1 MPIIE
6 TVEQLADFLERNEEW
21 RRKLFAILV
30 PRELAR
36 LPEEFDAFRQ
46 EVRRDIQQIHAR
58 LDRIERAMDERFA
71 RVDREFEAVRQE
83 MRESFARVDR
93 EFEAVRQE
101 TSREFEA
108 VRQEMREG
116 FARVD
121 REFEAVRQETSRE
134 FEAVRQEMREG
145 FARVDREFE
154 AVRQEMRESNER
166 LERKIQRNTDDIAEL
181 KGISLERAY
190 RDKARSLFGRY
201 FRDVRVIDWVD
212 VEEQLE
218 AIAPLSAQER
228 AELSVVDILARGRRR
243 SDGREAILVI
253 EVSWGIAPGDI
264 ERAVQ
269 RAAIL
274 TRRGVLAVPIA
285 AGRELSDD
293 ARQTALEQDCAVV
306 LDGRF
311 EVEQPLRE

>member
-83 MRESFARVDR
+83 MRE
-93 EFEAVRQE
+93 
-101 TSREFEA
+101 
-108 VRQEMREG
+108 
-116 FARVD
+116 
-121 REFEAVRQETSRE
+121 
-134 FEAVRQEMREG
+134 G

-154 AVRQEMRESNER
+154 AVRQEMREGFEQLRAEMREGDAR

-218 AIAPLSAQER
+218 AIALLSAQER

-253 EVSWGIAPGDI
+253 EVSWGIAPSDVA
-264 ERAVQ
+264 RAVQ

-285 AGRELSDD
+285 AGRELSDE
-293 ARQTALEQDCAVV
+293 ARQAASEQDCVVV